1 MQAVADPVDHFSRR
15 RLHEG
20 NTNATL
26 RWQFDLTELNFN
38 SLVILFNGTEI
49 AGVRS
54 QRPGLVPGFE
64 KQFGI
69 DWSPSPHF
77 VKLIIFKVTAEENGT
92 FICLVLT
99 DSVTGFSSFIFES
112 IVQVDVVGK

>member
-1 MQAVADPVDHFSRR
+1 MQAVAVPVYHFSRR

-20 NTNATL
+20 NINATL
-26 RWQFDLTELNFN
+26 RWQFDLAELNFV
-38 SLVILFNGTEI
+38 SLVIFFNGTEI
-49 AGVRS
+49 AGVKS

-77 VKLIIFKVTAEENGT
+77 VKLIIFNVTVEENGT
-92 FICLVLT
+92 FICRVNT
-99 DSVTGFSSFIFES
+99 DTVTGFSSFIFES

>member
-20 NTNATL
+20 NINATL
-26 RWQFDLTELNFN
+26 RWQFDLTELNFL
-38 SLVILFNGTEI
+38 SLVILFNGTAI

-54 QRPGLVPGFE
+54 QRPGLAPEFE

-92 FICLVLT
+92 FICRVFT

-112 IVQVDVVGK
+112 IVQVYVVGK

>member
-1 MQAVADPVDHFSRR
+1 MQAVTDPVDHFSRR

-20 NTNATL
+20 NINATL
-26 RWQFDLTELNFN
+26 RWQFDLTALNFD
-38 SLVILFNGTEI
+38 SLAILFNGTVI

-69 DWSPSPHF
+69 DWSTSPHF
-77 VKLIIFKVTAEENGT
+77 VKLIIFNVTVEENGT
-92 FICLVLT
+92 FICRVDADT
-99 DSVTGFSSFIFES
+99 DTGFISFIFES